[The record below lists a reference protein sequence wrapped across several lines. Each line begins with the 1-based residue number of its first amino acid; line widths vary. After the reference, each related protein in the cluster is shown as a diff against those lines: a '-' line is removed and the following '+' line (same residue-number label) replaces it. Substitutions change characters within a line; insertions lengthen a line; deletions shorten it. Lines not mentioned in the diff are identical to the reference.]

1 MNIYSPVSSWWLF
14 CSCWI
19 SCFTLKCHIA
29 SELEIHRNIVRYVK
43 FATCLSLKIRTLWD
57 MLSVFFPPAYNNED
71 SGLSRS
77 VSMATGL
84 NHIDTRPK
92 VRTIFPHKSGNNTTL
107 LSFEEGDII
116 SLLIPD
122 ERDGWLYGELQK
134 NKQWVELVNV
144 CHLWAFHTKAGSRRH
159 VYSLVDNDNSN

>member
-1 MNIYSPVSSWWLF
+1 
-14 CSCWI
+14 
-19 SCFTLKCHIA
+19 
-29 SELEIHRNIVRYVK
+29 
-43 FATCLSLKIRTLWD
+43 
-57 MLSVFFPPAYNNED
+57 MLSVFFPPVYINED

-144 CHLWAFHTKAGSRRH
+144 CHLWAFHTRAGSRRH
-159 VYSLVDNDNSN
+159 VYSLQLIMTIVIRNATIPFCLIQLSIKVARQTYLSSADAARSPIAVFDLEISC